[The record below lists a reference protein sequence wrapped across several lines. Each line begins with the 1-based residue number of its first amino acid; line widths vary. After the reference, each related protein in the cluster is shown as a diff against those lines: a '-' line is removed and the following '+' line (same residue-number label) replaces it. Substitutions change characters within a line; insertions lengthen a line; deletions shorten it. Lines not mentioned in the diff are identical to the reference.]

1 MFRDGLARLLV
12 FRVGNERFGV
22 PLSDVDEVV
31 DGQTIQRVPDAAVPV
46 LGIASIRGVL
56 VTVYDPRPLL
66 LVDGAVDA
74 AMLLFARGDRRVA
87 LAIDDV
93 FDPVIVAEGE
103 LLPVPSG
110 MESDGIVIG
119 VVRRESTLTAVLDT
133 NALFRAAMEVPN
145 ANGEGKNT

>member
-1 MFRDGLARLLV
+1 
-12 FRVGNERFGV
+12 VGNERFGV

-31 DGQTIQRVPDAAVPV
+31 DAQTIQRVPDAAAAV
-46 LGIASIRGVL
+46 LGVASIRGML

-66 LVDGAVDA
+66 FVDGAVDA

-93 FDPVIVAEGE
+93 FDPVIFAEGE